1 MQRREFMTL
10 LGGAA
15 ATWPLCV
22 RAPEQE
28 KVFRLALV
36 ATSTSVA
43 EMIET
48 GSNPN
53 YVPLLRELRR
63 LGYVEGKNLA
73 VLRFSAEGDTARY
86 DSIVCDV
93 AAVTPDAVIVSGNRL
108 VLGLKA
114 VTSTIPV
121 IAVVSDPI
129 ASGIVASLSRPGGN
143 ITGVTT
149 DAGLEISGKRLA
161 TLLEVVPGASRV
173 GFLVTDYMW
182 QAAEGAVMRDA
193 AERTSVSVVGSRL
206 SGTVREAEYRRV
218 FETMKQDQAQAL
230 FVSAAPENYAQRRL
244 VVDLAD
250 KARLPA
256 IYPLCRAR
264 GVDGLFG
271 RNPRSFPT
279 YGWLCRPY
287 LKGGQSRRDADLSSH
302 EIRARHQPQ
311 DCKGAWNR
319 TAGDI
324 ARPRRRGDR
333 MKRRDFIVGTALTLG
348 LAQARAQ
355 AIPRTCD
362 VTGERRNE

>member
-1 MQRREFMTL
+1 MKRREFITL
-10 LGGAA
+10 VGGAA
-15 ATWPLCV
+15 VWPLT
-22 RAPEQE
+22 AQAAEQD

-36 ATSTSVA
+36 ATSTSVE
-43 EMIET
+43 EMTET
-48 GSNPN
+48 GNNPN

-86 DSIVCDV
+86 DSTVRDV

-114 VTSTIPV
+114 ITSTIPV
-121 IAVVSDPI
+121 IALVSDPI

-149 DAGLEISGKRLA
+149 DAGLEISGERLA

-182 QAAEGAVMRDA
+182 QTAEGTVMRDA

-206 SGTVREAEYRRV
+206 SGAMQEAEYRRV

-230 FVSAAPENYAQRRL
+230 LVSAAPENYAQRRL

-256 IYPLCRAR
+256 IYPFRDYVGLGGLMAYS
-264 GVDGLFG
+264 VDIPDLF
-271 RNPRSFPT
+271 
-279 YGWLCRPY
+279 
-287 LKGGQSRRDADLSSH
+287 RRMAGYADL
-302 EIRARHQPQ
+302 IF
-311 DCKGAWNR
+311 KGANPGEMPIYQATKFELVINLK
-319 TAGDI
+319 TAK
-324 ARPRRRGDR
+324 A
-333 MKRRDFIVGTALTLG
+333 LG
-348 LAQARAQ
+348 LTVPPTLLARADEV
-355 AIPRTCD
+355 I
-362 VTGERRNE
+362 E